1 MLSSIIFVLVSLCF
15 FLLVHG
21 DGFTSIDYAEA
32 LNKSLLYYEAQRS
45 GELPIHQRVEWRAYS
60 VLSDGREAGVDLEG
74 GYYNAGDN
82 VKFGFP
88 LAFTITMLSW
98 STIEFQAQLKDN
110 NQLTYALEAIQWGT
124 DYLIKA
130 HPEPHVLY
138 GQVGDGDS
146 DHACWQ
152 RPEDMTTPR
161 PAYKI
166 DEKNPGSDLAA
177 ETAAAFAAAS
187 LAFNPKNETYASIL
201 LTHAKQL
208 FEFAS
213 NYSGLYQNS
222 ITSAAKFYNSS
233 GYEDE
238 LLWAAVWLYRATNE
252 DVYLDFVDESSG
264 PGGPRSIFYWDD
276 KYVGV
281 QVLIA
286 KLVLEGNIDGE
297 AYGQYKSQAEEFI
310 CNCLQQGK
318 NNVQQTPGGLLWF
331 LSYNLQYVTTA
342 AFVAAA
348 YSEYL
353 TTNLATF
360 DCPGGTIKPND
371 LLLLAK
377 SQVDYILGSNP
388 RSTSYMVGLGPNY
401 PTQVHHRGASIV
413 SIKVNPAPVSCKGG
427 YDLYYGDDVP
437 NPNLLEGAVVYG
449 PDENDIYSDLRSNYK
464 QAAPATVTPA
474 PLVGILAKLALTFT

>member
-60 VLSDGREAGVDLEG
+60 ALSDGREAGVDLEG

-98 STIEFQAQLKDN
+98 STIEFQAQLKAN

-187 LAFNPKNETYASIL
+187 LAFHPKNETYASIL

-222 ITSAAKFYNSS
+222 ITTAAKFYNSS

-286 KLVLEGNIDGE
+286 K
-297 AYGQYKSQAEEFI
+297 
-310 CNCLQQGK
+310 QGK

-388 RSTSYMVGLGPNY
+388 RSTSYMVGFGSTYPN
-401 PTQVHHRGASIV
+401 QVHHRGVSIV
-413 SIKVNPAPVSCKGG
+413 SIKVNPAPVSCQGG
-427 YDLYYGDDVP
+427 YDLYFNKDAA
-437 NPNLLEGAVVYG
+437 NPNVLDGAVVSG
-449 PDENDIYSDLRSNYK
+449 PDENDNYSDLRSN
-464 QAAPATVTPA
+464 
-474 PLVGILAKLALTFT
+474 

>member
-60 VLSDGREAGVDLEG
+60 ALSDGREAGVDLEG

-152 RPEDMTTPR
+152 RPEDMTTPLG
-161 PAYKI
+161 
-166 DEKNPGSDLAA
+166 EKKEKEKEKCGNGSAEIVGEKKKEGKCIRFFLFRLWPFDL
-177 ETAAAFAAAS
+177 FPYLKLS
-187 LAFNPKNETYASIL
+187 DM
-201 LTHAKQL
+201 L

-233 GYEDE
+233 YDE

-286 KLVLEGNIDGE
+286 
-297 AYGQYKSQAEEFI
+297 
-310 CNCLQQGK
+310 K

-449 PDENDIYSDLRSNYK
+449 PDENDIYSDLRSNYQ